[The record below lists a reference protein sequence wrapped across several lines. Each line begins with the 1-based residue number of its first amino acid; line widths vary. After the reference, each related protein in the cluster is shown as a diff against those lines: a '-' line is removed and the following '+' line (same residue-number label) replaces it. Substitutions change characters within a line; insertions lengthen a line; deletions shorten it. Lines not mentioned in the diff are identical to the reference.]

1 MIRPT
6 DKKPFPLELFL
17 LSAAAGVF
25 FCGVHLL
32 NGWLFSSLEIS
43 PHISFFYLP
52 NFLRLAYVLV
62 LGMAW
67 GTLGT
72 ALGCL
77 LLIVWSTDNLWVSL
91 ANATI
96 ATGGA
101 ALAVFLMRIMQRRPL
116 VLVRLSDLLS
126 LALFYAVLNTLIHH
140 AMWSVLDP
148 AQLVHPNQLAFM
160 MVGDLNGAVAGSLLL
175 RWLANN
181 TQLVHMVRLRASQA
195 RFDDNEDDDTE
206 QSPR

>member
-1 MIRPT
+1 
-6 DKKPFPLELFL
+6 
-17 LSAAAGVF
+17 
-25 FCGVHLL
+25 
-32 NGWLFSSLEIS
+32 
-43 PHISFFYLP
+43 
-52 NFLRLAYVLV
+52 LRLAYVLV

-96 ATGGA
+96 STGGA

-181 TQLVHMVRLRASQA
+181 TQLVHMVRLGASQA
-195 RFDDNEDDDTE
+195 RLDDNEDDDTE
-206 QSPR
+206 QRPR